1 MRILAAPGRNARQAP
16 SGTDAGPPLAG
27 NGTPLLRADA
37 LCAGYGGL
45 AVVRDLDLTVGAG
58 ELVALIGANG
68 AGKTTTLLTLSGD
81 LAPISGSVTFLG
93 SDAAES
99 LHRRARR
106 GLSFVTEER
115 SVFMKL
121 TVAENFRVA
130 NCPIE
135 PALQLFPEL
144 AKLLKTR
151 AGLLSG
157 GEQQMVTLAR
167 AIGRSPRVLLVD
179 ELSLGLAPIV
189 VGRLLRAL
197 REVATGQD
205 IGVLMVEQHIQ
216 QALNVADRA
225 YVMRRGAVQISGPC
239 TDLRA
244 RFAEIEA
251 SYLSEQQ

>member
-1 MRILAAPGRNARQAP
+1 MRILSAPGKTSRQAQPDRDRAAAP
-16 SGTDAGPPLAG
+16 SSAGA
-27 NGTPLLRADA
+27 PLLRANA
-37 LCAGYGGL
+37 LSAGYGGVT
-45 AVVRDLDLTVGAG
+45 VVRDLNLTVGAG

-81 LAPISGSVTFLG
+81 LPPISGSVTFLG
-93 SDAAES
+93 ADAAES

-121 TVAENFRVA
+121 TVADNFRLA
-130 NCPIE
+130 DCPVE

-144 AKLLKTR
+144 GKLLKTR

-167 AIGRSPRVLLVD
+167 AIGRSPQVLLVD
-179 ELSLGLAPIV
+179 ELSLGLAPMV
-189 VGRLLRAL
+189 VERLLRAL
-197 REVATGQD
+197 REVATMRG

-216 QALNVADRA
+216 QALEVSDRA
-225 YVMRRGAVQISGPC
+225 YVMRRGTVQINGPS

-244 RFAEIEA
+244 RLAEIEA
-251 SYLSEQQ
+251 SYLSGQE